1 MKYKL
6 VLAGITALL
15 LSFSGVQAQDPDD
28 GEEAESTIRLMGEAE
43 AELPDAVTKVISLPS
58 ADAEDSAAVKAAAKN
73 LKGLEKAN
81 ERLQRRENGLSKAD
95 DARDRGAEMANEAR
109 DSRENRG
116 RSEDHPDPPKP
127 PGPPDK

>member
-1 MKYKL
+1 MKNKL
-6 VLAGITALL
+6 VLVGITALL
-15 LSFSGVQAQDPDD
+15 LSFSAVQAQDPEE
-28 GEEAESTIRLMGEAE
+28 GEEAESTIRLMDEAE
-43 AELPDAVTKVISLPS
+43 AELPDAVTKVISLPAAVS
-58 ADAEDSAAVKAAAKN
+58 EESAAVEKAAKH

-81 ERLQRRENGLSKAD
+81 DRLERRENGLSKAD

>member
-1 MKYKL
+1 MKDKL
-6 VLAGITALL
+6 VLASITGFL

-28 GEEAESTIRLMGEAE
+28 GEEVESTIRLMGEAE
-43 AELPDAVTKVISLPS
+43 AELPDAVTKVISLP
-58 ADAEDSAAVKAAAKN
+58 AAVAEDSAAVKAAAKN

-81 ERLQRRENGLSKAD
+81 DRLKQRQSGLSKAD